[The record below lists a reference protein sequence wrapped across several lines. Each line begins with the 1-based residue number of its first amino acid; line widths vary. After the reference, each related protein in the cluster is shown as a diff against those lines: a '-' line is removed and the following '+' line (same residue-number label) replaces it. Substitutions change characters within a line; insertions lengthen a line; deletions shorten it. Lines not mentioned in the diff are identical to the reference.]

1 MIAFATLFLGLVV
14 GIQPVGVVTGGSVAS
29 VEILFD
35 GKPAARLDAA
45 PWRTSVDFG
54 RDLSPHELVA
64 RGLDAK
70 GHEVARARQWLNLPR
85 PPAELQIL
93 LQRDDGGFARG
104 AQLAWESLTAAP
116 PTSVRVT
123 FDGQPIEVRGRET
136 FAVPKYDAT
145 STHLLSASVDF
156 DNGVHCRADSVLGGR
171 SSTEATSELTGVPIR
186 VSPERALPDVLALEG
201 ALFRRGAV
209 LRPVAVERAP
219 AQLLIVRDVSEREAL
234 SKLGRGG
241 RTTFEQQRRGAVGG
255 SLPQFDSEASKL
267 EMRVGDED
275 RVRLVWPV
283 VHATPSTSGV
293 SELFET
299 SHDFVGRTAGLFWLV
314 TRVSRPGKVEN
325 ERRFADAVAVAGLQA
340 LQSCTRR
347 AVVLLL
353 GKETRD
359 ASRLTPENV
368 RGYLGRIRV
377 PLVVWTLDP
386 KTPVPAGW
394 GSAEDVSTL
403 PKLRA
408 ATERIRAELDSQ
420 AIVWVE
426 GQHLPQ
432 EVELSPTSVGVD
444 LVGKS

>member
-14 GIQPVGVVTGGSVAS
+14 GIQPVEIVTRGNVSA

-54 RDLSPHELVA
+54 RDLAPHELVA

-70 GHEVARARQWLNLPR
+70 GREVARARQWLNLPR

-93 LQRDDGGFARG
+93 LQRDEHGSARG

-123 FDGQPIEVRGRET
+123 FDGRPLDVRGREA
-136 FAVPKYDAT
+136 FEVPAYDAT
-145 STHLLSASVDF
+145 TSHLLSANVEF
-156 DNGVHCRADSVLGGR
+156 DNGIHCRADSVLGGR
-171 SSTEATSELTGVPIR
+171 SSSEAASELTGVPIR
-186 VSPERALPDVLALEG
+186 IAADRALPPASALEG
-201 ALFRRGAV
+201 ALLRRGAA

-234 SKLGRGG
+234 ARLGRGG
-241 RTTFEQQRRGAVGG
+241 KTTFEQRRGSVGG
-255 SLPQFDSEASKL
+255 SLPQYDSEASKL
-267 EMRVGDED
+267 EMRLGDED
-275 RVRLVWPV
+275 RIRMIWPV
-283 VHATPSTSGV
+283 VQKTPTTSGLA
-293 SELFET
+293 ELFET
-299 SHDFVGRTAGLFWLV
+299 SHDFTGKTAGLFWLV
-314 TRVSRPGKVEN
+314 TRVSRPGKLEN

-347 AVVLLL
+347 AVILLL
-353 GKETRD
+353 GKETAD
-359 ASRLTPENV
+359 ASRLAPENV
-368 RGYLGRIRV
+368 RGYLERIRV
-377 PLVVWTLDP
+377 PLFVWTLDP
-386 KTPVPAGW
+386 KKPPSSGW
-394 GSAEDVSTL
+394 GHAEDVSTL
-403 PKLRA
+403 PKLRTA
-408 ATERIRAELDSQ
+408 VERVRAELESQ

-426 GQHLPQ
+426 GQQLPQ
-432 EVELSPTSVGVD
+432 EIEISGSSSGVE